1 METVLLPSWRET
13 QDKAIGNGSITH
25 LEAFI
30 YEFEPKSTEDADDF
44 RSKLINLLLE
54 FHDKNS

>member
-1 METVLLPSWRET
+1 MKTVLLPSWREA
-13 QDKAIGNGSITH
+13 QDKINGDGCTH

-30 YEFEPKSTEDADDF
+30 YEFEPKSTEEADDF